1 MFKNENMSLNIELL
15 FSRSNKFVF
24 KRLLIFGKLNTLIN
38 AYHTVIFTARD
49 FYCYTYVL
57 ACEYWVRRIIQHG
70 NTLFKG
76 VKI

>member
-15 FSRSNKFVF
+15 FLRSNKFVL
-24 KRLLIFGKLNTLIN
+24 KTTLIK
-38 AYHTVIFTARD
+38 AYHTVIFTTRD

-57 ACEYWVRRIIQHG
+57 ACKFWVRRIIQHG